1 MRDDKEWVSMQIVRD
16 IALGISQ
23 TQNIGDLYASDGW
36 LSIFIE
42 WNKFSFRRVTNFVA
56 LSDENSATDTAPT
69 LMTTK

>member
-1 MRDDKEWVSMQIVRD
+1 MQIVRD

-42 WNKFSFRRVTNFVA
+42 
-56 LSDENSATDTAPT
+56 
-69 LMTTK
+69 